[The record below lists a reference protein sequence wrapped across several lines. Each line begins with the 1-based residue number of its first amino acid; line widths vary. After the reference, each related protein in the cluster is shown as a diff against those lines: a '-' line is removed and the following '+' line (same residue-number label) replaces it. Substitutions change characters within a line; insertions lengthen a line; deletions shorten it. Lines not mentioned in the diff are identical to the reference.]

1 MKTSLKLLSITIV
14 VTVLILV
21 GLVSLTRVMTAEA
34 PEMTWSEYQEYISM
48 LNYEIEKMGGS
59 VTLQNISGENGFI
72 NAMHAK
78 VRSRAV
84 EASDGR
90 VMGKPF
96 TSSEYAIKRESL
108 MKKAEL

>member
-48 LNYEIEKMGGS
+48 LNYEIEKMGGEVELTDTS
-59 VTLQNISGENGFI
+59 DGIMKAL
-72 NAMHAK
+72 HAK